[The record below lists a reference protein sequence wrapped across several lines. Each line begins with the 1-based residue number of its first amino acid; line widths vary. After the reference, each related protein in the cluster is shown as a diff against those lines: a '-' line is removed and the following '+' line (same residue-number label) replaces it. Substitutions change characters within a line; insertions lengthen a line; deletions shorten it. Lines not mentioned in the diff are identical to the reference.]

1 MQAAEKDLASVRSEI
16 EAERRPSVKR
26 LEELESEMADLRSKV
41 EAARRQ
47 RDESGASREA
57 FERQVSMLRDECR
70 FIREVLVEYR
80 RSAPAQAGPEGAVSI
95 ETALAPA
102 DSLLADQARSSALAE
117 AVAVVLRAAQQETVA
132 GIGGRTVKGEAL
144 DSRGVAQ
151 EGVFAVLGP
160 AVYFRGG
167 NLLGP
172 VTLESGNLLPTVWQG
187 FSREQCEEV
196 SALADGRETPVPV
209 DASGTGDGLR
219 AARARLS
226 FKEHMISGGPVMVP
240 LVAVGLIALVT
251 ILWKFF
257 QLARIPAGRAPDLG
271 PVLGRAAAGDMD
283 GARTAANELWT
294 PLNRVVLA
302 ALEYRDASREHIE
315 EILNERILSELPAL
329 ERHLGSLAVLG
340 GVSPL
345 LGLLGTVTGMIH
357 TFQLVTLF
365 GTGDARLLSG
375 GLSEAL
381 VTTEVGL
388 VIAIPVL
395 ISHAYLARRVG
406 SIVASIERSALELVN
421 DMKKETPR

>member
-1 MQAAEKDLASVRSEI
+1 
-16 EAERRPSVKR
+16 
-26 LEELESEMADLRSKV
+26 
-41 EAARRQ
+41 
-47 RDESGASREA
+47 
-57 FERQVSMLRDECR
+57 
-70 FIREVLVEYR
+70 
-80 RSAPAQAGPEGAVSI
+80 
-95 ETALAPA
+95 
-102 DSLLADQARSSALAE
+102 
-117 AVAVVLRAAQQETVA
+117 
-132 GIGGRTVKGEAL
+132 
-144 DSRGVAQ
+144 
-151 EGVFAVLGP
+151 
-160 AVYFRGG
+160 
-167 NLLGP
+167 
-172 VTLESGNLLPTVWQG
+172 
-187 FSREQCEEV
+187 
-196 SALADGRETPVPV
+196 
-209 DASGTGDGLR
+209 
-219 AARARLS
+219 
-226 FKEHMISGGPVMVP
+226 
-240 LVAVGLIALVT
+240 VT